1 MPPHLASFRRDR
13 AAKGG
18 APCSAE
24 MHCEGNSC
32 IDLTQPFTHDTLQ
45 WLLREHIVSLVVIAA
60 YVIIKLMLRLI
71 GRLVLGAAKCS
82 TTADVSA
89 RVWDPACLLH
99 NVVSIAVG
107 MYTVVTWDGG
117 GHHRRLLL
125 KPAAA
130 ATADTCIG
138 LSKPQAFTILLQAA
152 HCLSDFVVFLPQML
166 GDPVIFFHHAVLLV
180 VSLILPHC
188 PGCYFVV
195 AAFGVAELGSASIAV
210 DAEWRRR
217 GGSSRGLKLS
227 MVKVL
232 PGQCPSSALCP
243 LTARLVALTGSAL
256 SGEKLGH
263 WAPVH
268 CLGCSS

>member
-1 MPPHLASFRRDR
+1 MPSCSKLTRTSRGLRTVRVPASCVLHIPEAQGSLPPGPHYCTYAAHVPAS
-13 AAKGG
+13 GVPYV
-18 APCSAE
+18 PCSVA
-24 MHCEGNSC
+24 
-32 IDLTQPFTHDTLQ
+32 
-45 WLLREHIVSLVVIAA
+45 
-60 YVIIKLMLRLI
+60 
-71 GRLVLGAAKCS
+71 
-82 TTADVSA
+82 
-89 RVWDPACLLH
+89 
-99 NVVSIAVG
+99 
-107 MYTVVTWDGG
+107 
-117 GHHRRLLL
+117 
-125 KPAAA
+125 
-130 ATADTCIG
+130 
-138 LSKPQAFTILLQAA
+138 PQ
-152 HCLSDFVVFLPQML
+152 
-166 GDPVIFFHHAVLLV
+166 VLLV
-180 VSLILPHC
+180 VSLVLPHC